1 MSVHNFVKFLILC
14 YHLTGISVC
23 LKNRRKYNYLVLK
36 YFIIFN
42 CNMLQKNGFFI
53 HILMLAEWGG
63 ITLLFSFLS
72 GGCPKHNLTRSAN
85 KNDPTFSLVLYPT
98 PR

>member
-1 MSVHNFVKFLILC
+1 
-14 YHLTGISVC
+14 
-23 LKNRRKYNYLVLK
+23 
-36 YFIIFN
+36 
-42 CNMLQKNGFFI
+42 MLQKNGFFI

-63 ITLLFSFLS
+63 GITLLFSFLS
-72 GGCPKHNLTRSAN
+72 GGCPKYNLTRSAN